1 MDVHTLAIYTSLLA
15 ATVASAML
23 LTHKYILAGTTL
35 GVNYIAYAALLL
47 GASVTPLS
55 FGVTQSSESIV
66 FLSNGA
72 YATAFGLLL
81 VGITVLRGA
90 SRSFLVISMIISSLG
105 ISFFL
110 YSAIIAPSVTSR
122 IEARSILVVTICI
135 LALCANYSGEKHDNR
150 EAKCLLNLTL
160 FINILYMAMRGVLA
174 HTKGT
179 NSNYYLISDIHKL
192 SFVIMTITIV
202 SLAFS
207 VFWILTDRLLKQ
219 TYRSSITDEQTG
231 LYNRR
236 GLAELIPKL
245 VQPGRESGISVLMAD
260 LDHFKKINDTYGHD
274 KGDDVIKHF
283 GQILEDTCRTSDFC
297 FRYGGE
303 EFVVMLPRANK
314 IQAMQ
319 IAERIR
325 NHAKHNSNQELSS
338 GRYTVSIGVTQALI
352 NDDWN
357 SLIKRA
363 DNALYDAKSQGR
375 DCIVER

>member
-90 SRSFLVISMIISSLG
+90 SRSFLVISIIISSLG

-110 YSAIIAPSVTSR
+110 YSALIAPSVTSR

-236 GLAELIPKL
+236 GLTELIPKL
-245 VQPGRESGISVLMAD
+245 VQPGRESDISVLMAD